1 MTRSESNARPC
12 PPAAVSPTGVTHVR
26 HRHDTHFTVVGN
38 HLALHPTLSAVAIGL
53 AVRIQAL
60 ADGAHVS
67 IRALSMQLPETEYRI
82 ARALK
87 ELEVAGYLERR
98 RERAP
103 GQRIV
108 PRPTYYDPPGT
119 RPEPGTHPLPTPRPP
134 EPAGDKPPPAP
145 PQEPPPQEPP
155 PDEPPPDEPPPD
167 DPLPDEPPPAPRPQ
181 PVDTPEPAP
190 EPAPEPG
197 PGPGPE
203 SAPDPHPEH
212 SPAPAPALIPTP
224 ATDLLASLRLV
235 DARLTLSVRD
245 VSRLAPAVVEWLDR
259 GVPPANIVRTLASAL
274 PLGTIFRP
282 AALLEHRLT
291 EWLPPPLPVH
301 PVVPGTSPGSAGPAP
316 VRVCCT
322 GCDRP
327 FVDPAPPG
335 SQDPPVTRCRACRTQ
350 QPVAEEEPP
359 APQRPSALRNVQAP
373 HHLKTGAA
381 ASVRSQAARARNAA
395 ATAGPR

>member
-1 MTRSESNARPC
+1 MTRHESNARPC

-108 PRPTYYDPPGT
+108 TRTTYYEHPGT
-119 RPEPGTHPLPTPRPP
+119 RPEPGTQPLPTPRPP
-134 EPAGDKPPPAP
+134 EPTGDKPPPDP

-155 PDEPPPDEPPPD
+155 PDEPPSDEPPPDEPLPDEPPPDEPPPD
-167 DPLPDEPPPAPRPQ
+167 DPLPDDPPPAPRPQ
-181 PVDTPEPAP
+181 PVDTPEPVP
-190 EPAPEPG
+190 P
-197 PGPGPE
+197 
-203 SAPDPHPEH
+203 
-212 SPAPAPALIPTP
+212 PALIPTP

-259 GVPPANIVRTLASAL
+259 GVPPANVVRTLASAL

-291 EWLPPPLPVH
+291 EWLPPPLPVL
-301 PVVPGTSPGSAGPAP
+301 PLVPGTSPGSAGPAP

-350 QPVAEEEPP
+350 QPAAEEELP